1 MARYTRPAVIR
12 GGTVAVEKRSSS
24 TYVDGSWSDGGS
36 GSSYV
41 SRSPSTG
48 LVLGETVTS
57 STDQVDEAVAAAR
70 RAFRGGEWSTWT
82 PQMRADA
89 ILRFADILE
98 REKESLS
105 RMMAQEVGTP
115 IAACR
120 SMQVGG
126 PIDVLRWYA
135 GMAIKGP
142 RGGYEQALSTYDNPV
157 ASGSLLHYEPVG
169 VIACLPAYNYPL
181 NLLVWKLGGALAS
194 GCTTVVLPSPQGM
207 WTTLRIFELLDEVG
221 LPDGVVNLVTGGP
234 DIGIHLT
241 SHPHVDMVSFTGSD
255 AVGAQVMAQGAVG
268 SVSKAVLE
276 LGGKSPNIVLPSA
289 DLEATV
295 AASIL
300 RFARNAGQG
309 CAAWSRVLVP
319 EDKVDDFCRLA
330 DAFIETVKVGDPL
343 EEDSVVGPV
352 ISAAH
357 RDKVEGW
364 VAELLE
370 RGASWGAGGGR
381 VDGLDEGHYLKPG
394 LLRDVNPDDVL
405 ADTEFFAPIGM
416 IFGYRD
422 VDHAVELA
430 NNTRYGLASNVF
442 GPLDEALEVAR
453 RVRAGTVTING
464 GSGMRPDAP
473 WGGPGR
479 SGVGRELGEDGYA
492 EFFEVKHIQYALAGI
507 TRPPGT

>member
-1 MARYTRPAVIR
+1 MT
-12 GGTVAVEKRSSS
+12 VEKRTAC
-24 TYVDGSWSDGGS
+24 TYINSAWVDGAS
-36 GSSYV
+36 GESYV
-41 SRSPSTG
+41 SVSPSSEQP
-48 LVLGETVTS
+48 LGESVTS
-57 STDQVDEAVAAAR
+57 SVEQVDEAVAAAGE
-70 RAFRGGEWSTWT
+70 AFHHSSEWRSWT

-89 ILRFADILE
+89 INRFADILE
-98 REKESLS
+98 RELEPLS
-105 RMMAQEVGTP
+105 RLIAQEVGTP
-115 IAACR
+115 VAACR
-120 SMQVGG
+120 AMQVGG

-135 GMAIKGP
+135 HMAVKGP
-142 RGGYEQALSTYDNPV
+142 RGGYEQALPHYDKPV

-169 VIACLPAYNYPL
+169 VVACLPAYNYPL
-181 NLLVWKLGGALAS
+181 NLLVWKLGGALAA
-194 GCTTVVLPSPQGM
+194 GCTTVVLPSPQGL
-207 WTTLRIFELLDEVG
+207 WSTLRIFELLDEVG
-221 LPDGVVNLVTGGP
+221 LPAGVVNLVTGGP
-234 DIGIHLT
+234 EIGIHLT
-241 SHPHVDMVSFTGSD
+241 SHPDVDLVSFTGSD
-255 AVGAQVMAQGAVG
+255 AVGARVMSQGALG
-268 SVSKAVLE
+268 SLSKAVLE
-276 LGGKSPNIVLPSA
+276 LGGKSPNIILPGA
-289 DLEATV
+289 DLPATV
-295 AASIL
+295 GASVL

-319 EDKVDDFCRLA
+319 EERVDEFCRLA
-330 DAFIETVKVGDPL
+330 DEFIATVKVGDPM

-364 VAELLE
+364 VAELME

-381 VDGLDEGHYLKPG
+381 PEGLDKGHYLRPG
-394 LLRDVNPDDVL
+394 LLRDVDPDDPL

-422 VDHAVELA
+422 VDHAIELA
-430 NNTRYGLASNVF
+430 NKSRYGLASNVF
-442 GPLDEALEVAR
+442 GPLDEAVQVAR
-453 RVRAGTVTING
+453 RIRAGTVTING

>member
-1 MARYTRPAVIR
+1 MT
-12 GGTVAVEKRSSS
+12 VEKRSAS
-24 TYVDGSWSDGGS
+24 TYIDGAWVDGDS
-36 GSSYV
+36 GQSYV
-41 SRSPSTG
+41 SVSPATEEP
-48 LVLGETVTS
+48 LAETVTS
-57 STDQVDEAVAAAR
+57 SVAQVDDAVAAAR
-70 RAFRGGEWSTWT
+70 RAFRGGDWPSWT

-89 ILRFADILE
+89 ILRFADLLE
-98 REKESLS
+98 RDLEPLS
-105 RMMAQEVGTP
+105 QMIAAEVGTLV
-115 IAACR
+115 AACR

-135 GMAIKGP
+135 EMALKGP
-142 RGGYEQALSTYDNPV
+142 RGGYEQALPLYDKPV

-169 VIACLPAYNYPL
+169 VVACLPAFNYPL

-234 DIGIHLT
+234 EVGIHLT
-241 SHPHVDMVSFTGSD
+241 GHRDVDMVSFTGSD
-255 AVGAQVMAQGAVG
+255 AVGAQVMSQGALG

-276 LGGKSPNIVLPSA
+276 LGGKSPNIILPSA

-319 EDKVDDFCRLA
+319 EDKVEEFCRLA
-330 DAFIETVKVGDPL
+330 DEFIAGVKVGDPL

-352 ISAAH
+352 ISAAQ
-357 RDKVEGW
+357 RDKVEAW
-364 VAELLE
+364 VEELLG
-370 RGASWGAGGGR
+370 RGARWGAGGGR
-381 VDGLDEGHYLKPG
+381 VDGLETGHYLKPG
-394 LLRDVNPDDVL
+394 VLRDVDPDDPL
-405 ADTEFFAPIGM
+405 ADTELFAPIGM
-416 IFGYRD
+416 VFGYRD

-430 NNTRYGLASNVF
+430 NNSRYGLASNVF
-442 GPLDEALEVAR
+442 GPLDEAMAVAR
-453 RVRAGTVTING
+453 RLRAGTVTING

-479 SGVGRELGEDGYA
+479 SGVGRELGEDGFA

>member
-1 MARYTRPAVIR
+1 MT
-12 GGTVAVEKRSSS
+12 VEKRTAC
-24 TYVDGSWSDGGS
+24 TYINSAWVDGAS
-36 GSSYV
+36 GESYV
-41 SRSPSTG
+41 SVSPSSEQP
-48 LVLGETVTS
+48 LGESVTS
-57 STDQVDEAVAAAR
+57 SVEQVDEAVAAAGE
-70 RAFRGGEWSTWT
+70 AFHHSSEWRSWT

-89 ILRFADILE
+89 INRFADILE
-98 REKESLS
+98 RELEALS
-105 RMMAQEVGTP
+105 RLIAQEVGTP
-115 IAACR
+115 VAACR
-120 SMQVGG
+120 AMQVGG

-135 GMAIKGP
+135 HMAVKGP
-142 RGGYEQALSTYDNPV
+142 RGGYEQALPHYDKPV

-169 VIACLPAYNYPL
+169 VVACLPAYNYPL
-181 NLLVWKLGGALAS
+181 NLLVWKLGGALAA
-194 GCTTVVLPSPQGM
+194 GCTTVVLPSPQGL
-207 WTTLRIFELLDEVG
+207 WSTLRIFELLDEVG
-221 LPDGVVNLVTGGP
+221 LPAGVVNLVTGGP
-234 DIGIHLT
+234 EIGIHLT
-241 SHPHVDMVSFTGSD
+241 SHPDVDLVSFTGSD
-255 AVGAQVMAQGAVG
+255 AVGARVMSQGALG
-268 SVSKAVLE
+268 SLSKAVLE
-276 LGGKSPNIVLPSA
+276 LGGKSPNIILPGA
-289 DLEATV
+289 DLPATV
-295 AASIL
+295 GASVL

-319 EDKVDDFCRLA
+319 EERVDEFCRLA
-330 DAFIETVKVGDPL
+330 DEFIATVKVGDPM

-364 VAELLE
+364 VAELME

-381 VDGLDEGHYLKPG
+381 PEGLDKGHYLRPG
-394 LLRDVNPDDVL
+394 LLRDVDPDDPL

-422 VDHAVELA
+422 VDHAIELA
-430 NNTRYGLASNVF
+430 NKSRYGLASNVF
-442 GPLDEALEVAR
+442 GPLDEAVQVAR
-453 RVRAGTVTING
+453 RIRAGTVTING

>member
-1 MARYTRPAVIR
+1 MT
-12 GGTVAVEKRSSS
+12 VEKRTAC
-24 TYVDGSWSDGGS
+24 TYINSAWVDGAS
-36 GSSYV
+36 GESYV
-41 SRSPSTG
+41 SVSPSSEQP
-48 LVLGETVTS
+48 LGESVTS
-57 STDQVDEAVAAAR
+57 SVEQVDEAVAAAGE
-70 RAFRGGEWSTWT
+70 AFHHSSEWRSWT

-89 ILRFADILE
+89 INRFADILE
-98 REKESLS
+98 RELEPLS
-105 RMMAQEVGTP
+105 RLIAQEVGTP
-115 IAACR
+115 VAACR
-120 SMQVGG
+120 AMQVGG

-135 GMAIKGP
+135 HMAVKGP
-142 RGGYEQALSTYDNPV
+142 RGGYEQALPHYDKPV

-169 VIACLPAYNYPL
+169 VVACLPAYNYPL
-181 NLLVWKLGGALAS
+181 NLLVWKLGGALAA
-194 GCTTVVLPSPQGM
+194 GCTTVVLPSPQGL
-207 WTTLRIFELLDEVG
+207 WSTLRIFELLDEVG
-221 LPDGVVNLVTGGP
+221 LPAGVVNLVTGGP
-234 DIGIHLT
+234 EIGIHLT
-241 SHPHVDMVSFTGSD
+241 SHPDVDLVSFTGSD
-255 AVGAQVMAQGAVG
+255 AVGARVMSQGALG
-268 SVSKAVLE
+268 SLSKAVLE
-276 LGGKSPNIVLPSA
+276 LGGKSPNIILPGA
-289 DLEATV
+289 DLPATV
-295 AASIL
+295 AASVL

-319 EDKVDDFCRLA
+319 EERVDEFCRLA
-330 DAFIETVKVGDPL
+330 DEFIATVKVGDPM

-364 VAELLE
+364 VAELME

-381 VDGLDEGHYLKPG
+381 PEGLDKGHYLRPG
-394 LLRDVNPDDVL
+394 LLRDVDPDDPL

-422 VDHAVELA
+422 VDHAIELA
-430 NNTRYGLASNVF
+430 NKSRYGLASNVF
-442 GPLDEALEVAR
+442 GPLDEAVQVAR
-453 RVRAGTVTING
+453 RIRAGTVTING

>member
-1 MARYTRPAVIR
+1 M
-12 GGTVAVEKRSSS
+12 AVEKRSAS
-24 TYVDGSWSDGGS
+24 TYIDGAWTDGAS
-36 GSSYV
+36 GTSYT
-41 SRSPSTG
+41 SMNPAREQA
-48 LVLGETVTS
+48 LGETVTS
-57 STDQVDEAVAAAR
+57 SASQVDQAVAAAR
-70 RAFRGGEWSTWT
+70 QAFRAGEWREWT

-89 ILRFADILE
+89 IHKFADLLE
-98 REKESLS
+98 REQESLS
-105 RMMAQEVGTP
+105 RMIASEVGTP
-115 IAACR
+115 IGACR

-126 PIDVLRWYA
+126 PIEVLRWYA
-135 GMAIKGP
+135 TMALKGP
-142 RGGYEQALSTYDNPV
+142 RGGYEQALPHYNKPV
-157 ASGSLLHYEPVG
+157 PSGSLLHYEPVG

-207 WTTLRIFELLDEVG
+207 WSTLRIFELLDEVG
-221 LPDGVVNLVTGGP
+221 LPPGVVNLVVGGP
-234 DIGIHLT
+234 EVGIHLT
-241 SHPHVDMVSFTGSD
+241 SHPDVDMVSFTGSD
-255 AVGAQVMAQGAVG
+255 AVGAQVMSQGALG

-276 LGGKSPNIVLPSA
+276 LGGKSPNIILPDA
-289 DLEATV
+289 DLPATV
-295 AASIL
+295 AASVL

-319 EDKVDDFCRLA
+319 EDKVDEFCRLA
-330 DAFIETVKVGDPL
+330 DEFIATVKVGDPL

-352 ISAAH
+352 ISEAH
-357 RDKVEGW
+357 RAKVEGW
-364 VAELLE
+364 VQELLDS
-370 RGASWGAGGGR
+370 GASWGAGGGR
-381 VDGLDEGHYLKPG
+381 PDDLETGHYLRPG
-394 LLRDVNPDDVL
+394 LLRDVDPDHPL

-422 VDHAVELA
+422 IEHAVELA
-430 NNTRYGLASNVF
+430 NNTKYGLAGNVF
-442 GPLDEALEVAR
+442 GPLDQAIEVAK

>member
-1 MARYTRPAVIR
+1 MQA
-12 GGTVAVEKRSSS
+12 EKRSES
-24 TYVDGSWSDGGS
+24 TYVDGAWSDGAS
-36 GSSYV
+36 GESYV
-41 SRSPSTG
+41 SINPATG
-48 LVLGETVTS
+48 QTIGETVTS
-57 STDQVDEAVAAAR
+57 SVTQVDDAVKSAQ
-70 RAFRGGEWSTWT
+70 RAFRSGEWPSWT

-89 ILRFADILE
+89 INRFADILE
-98 REKESLS
+98 RERESLS
-105 RMMAQEVGTP
+105 RVIATEVGTP

-126 PIDVLRWYA
+126 PIEVLRWYA
-135 GMAIKGP
+135 TMAVKGP
-142 RGGYEQALSTYDNPV
+142 RGGYEQALPLYNTPV
-157 ASGSLLHYEPVG
+157 ASASLLHYEPVG

-194 GCTTVVLPSPQGM
+194 GCTSVVLPSPQGLQS
-207 WTTLRIFELLDEVG
+207 TLRIFELLDEVG
-221 LPDGVVNLVTGGP
+221 LPAGVVNLVTGGP
-234 DIGIHLT
+234 EVGIHLT
-241 SHPHVDMVSFTGSD
+241 SHPDVDMVSFTGSD
-255 AVGAQVMAQGAVG
+255 GVGAQVMAQGALG
-268 SVSKAVLE
+268 SLSKAVLE
-276 LGGKSPNIVLPSA
+276 LGGKSPNIILPGA
-289 DLEATV
+289 DLPATV
-295 AASIL
+295 GASIL

-319 EDKVDDFCRLA
+319 EDRVDEFCRLA
-330 DAFIETVKVGDPL
+330 DEFINTVKVGDPL
-343 EEDSVVGPV
+343 AEDSVVGPV
-352 ISAAH
+352 ISPAQ

-370 RGASWGAGGGR
+370 SGASWGAGGGR
-381 VDGLDEGHYLKPG
+381 PEGLDEGSYVQPG
-394 LLRDVNPDDVL
+394 LLRDVDPDHPL

-430 NNTRYGLASNVF
+430 NNSSYGLASNVF
-442 GPLDEALEVAR
+442 GPLDEAIAVAR
-453 RVRAGTVTING
+453 RIRAGTVTING
-464 GSGMRPDAP
+464 GAGMRPDAP

>member
-1 MARYTRPAVIR
+1 M
-12 GGTVAVEKRSSS
+12 TVGKRTAS
-24 TYVDGSWSDGGS
+24 TYVDSAWVDGAAGE
-36 GSSYV
+36 SYV
-41 SRSPSTG
+41 SVSPSTEQP
-48 LVLGETVTS
+48 LGETVTS
-57 STDQVDEAVAAAR
+57 SIEQVDEAIASAR
-70 RAFRGGEWSTWT
+70 RAFDRSEWRDWT
-82 PQMRADA
+82 PQRRADA
-89 ILRFADILE
+89 INRFADILE

-105 RMMAQEVGTP
+105 RLIASEVGTP
-115 IAACR
+115 VAACR
-120 SMQVGG
+120 AMQVGG

-135 GMAIKGP
+135 EMAVKGP
-142 RGGYEQALSTYDNPV
+142 RGGYEQALPHYDKPV

-169 VIACLPAYNYPL
+169 VIAALPAYNYPL

-194 GCTTVVLPSPQGM
+194 GCTTVVLPSPQGLLS
-207 WTTLRIFELLDEVG
+207 TLRIFELLDEVG
-221 LPDGVVNLVTGGP
+221 LPPGVVNLVTGGP
-234 DIGIHLT
+234 EIGIHLT
-241 SHPHVDMVSFTGSD
+241 SHEDIDLVSFTGSD
-255 AVGAQVMAQGAVG
+255 AVGARVMSQGALG
-268 SVSKAVLE
+268 SLSKAVLE

-289 DLEATV
+289 DLPATV
-295 AASIL
+295 GASIL

-309 CAAWSRVLVP
+309 CAAWSRILVP
-319 EDKVDDFCRLA
+319 EERVDEFCRLA
-330 DAFIETVKVGDPL
+330 DEFIATVKVGDPM

-364 VAELLE
+364 VAELHE

-381 VDGLDEGHYLKPG
+381 PEGLTTGHYVKPG
-394 LLRDVNPDDVL
+394 LLRDVDPDDPL

-422 VDHAVELA
+422 VDHAIELA

-442 GPLDEALEVAR
+442 GPLDEAIAVAR
-453 RVRAGTVTING
+453 RIRAGTVTVNG

-507 TRPPGT
+507 TKPPGT

>member
-1 MARYTRPAVIR
+1 M
-12 GGTVAVEKRSSS
+12 GVEKRSAS
-24 TYVDGSWSDGGS
+24 TYIDGAWIDGAAGEA
-36 GSSYV
+36 YV
-41 SRSPSTG
+41 ATNPATEEA
-48 LVLGETVTS
+48 LAEVVTS
-57 STDQVDEAVAAAR
+57 SVEQVDEAVASAQ
-70 RAFRGGEWSTWT
+70 RAFRSGAWPSWT

-89 ILRFADILE
+89 INRFADILE
-98 REKESLS
+98 REMEPLS
-105 RMMAQEVGTP
+105 RLIASEVGTP
-115 IAACR
+115 VAACR
-120 SMQVGG
+120 AMQVGG

-135 GMAIKGP
+135 EMAVRGP
-142 RGGYEQALSTYDNPV
+142 RGGYEQALSLYDKPV
-157 ASGSLLHYEPVG
+157 PSGSLLHYEPVG
-169 VIACLPAYNYPL
+169 VIASLPAYNYPL

-207 WTTLRIFELLDEVG
+207 WSTLRIFELLEEVG

-234 DIGIHLT
+234 EIGIRLT
-241 SHPHVDMVSFTGSD
+241 GHPDVDMVSFTGSD
-255 AVGAQVMAQGAVG
+255 AVGAQVMSQGALG

-276 LGGKSPNIVLPSA
+276 LGGKSPNIVLPDA
-289 DLEATV
+289 DLAATV

-319 EDKVDDFCRLA
+319 EEKVDEFCRLA
-330 DAFIETVKVGDPL
+330 DEFIATVKVGDPM

-364 VAELLE
+364 VAELE
-370 RGASWGAGGGR
+370 SRGARWGAGGGR
-381 VDGLDEGHYLKPG
+381 VEGLEKGHFLKPG
-394 LLRDVNPDDVL
+394 LLRDVDPDDPL

-430 NNTRYGLASNVF
+430 NHTRYGLAANVF
-442 GPLDEALEVAR
+442 GPLDQAMAVAR

>member
-1 MARYTRPAVIR
+1 MS
-12 GGTVAVEKRSSS
+12 VEKRSAS
-24 TYVDGSWSDGGS
+24 TYIDAGWRDGDS
-36 GSSYV
+36 GQSYV
-41 SRSPSTG
+41 STNPANGQT
-48 LVLGETVTS
+48 LGETVTS
-57 STDQVDEAVAAAR
+57 SVAQVDEAVASAR
-70 RAFRGGEWSTWT
+70 KAFDSSEWRSWT

-89 ILRFADILE
+89 INKFADILQ
-98 REKESLS
+98 REIEPLARLIAS
-105 RMMAQEVGTP
+105 EVGTP
-115 IAACR
+115 VAASR

-126 PIDVLRWYA
+126 PIEVLRWYA
-135 GMAIKGP
+135 GMAVKGP
-142 RGGYEQALSTYDNPV
+142 RGGYEQALSTYNTPV
-157 ASGSLLHYEPVG
+157 ASASLLHYEPVG

-194 GCTTVVLPSPQGM
+194 GCTSVVLPSPQGLVS
-207 WTTLRIFELLDEVG
+207 TLRVFELLDEVG
-221 LPDGVVNLVTGGP
+221 LPAGVVNLVTGGP

-241 SHPHVDMVSFTGSD
+241 GHPDVDMVSFTGSD
-255 AVGAQVMAQGAVG
+255 AVGAQVMAQGALG

-289 DLEATV
+289 DLAATV
-295 AASIL
+295 GPSIL

-319 EDKVDDFCRLA
+319 EDQVDEFCRLA
-330 DAFIETVKVGDPL
+330 DEFIATVKVGDPL

-352 ISAAH
+352 ISEAH
-357 RDKVEGW
+357 REKVEGW
-364 VAELLE
+364 VAELVE

-381 VDGLDEGHYLKPG
+381 PEGLEEGHFLRPG
-394 LLRDVNPDDVL
+394 VLRDVDPDDEL
-405 ADTEFFAPIGM
+405 ADTEFFAPVAM
-416 IFGYRD
+416 VFGYRD
-422 VDHAVELA
+422 VDHAIELA

-442 GPLDEALEVAR
+442 GPLDEAIEVAR
-453 RVRAGTVTING
+453 RIRAGTVTING

-492 EFFEVKHIQYALAGI
+492 EFFEVKHIQYPLAGI

>member
-1 MARYTRPAVIR
+1 MT
-12 GGTVAVEKRSSS
+12 VEKRTASTYISS
-24 TYVDGSWSDGGS
+24 TWMDGAS
-36 GSSYV
+36 GESFLSV
-41 SRSPSTG
+41 SPSTEAP
-48 LVLGETVTS
+48 LGETVTS
-57 STDQVDEAVAAAR
+57 SVEQVDEAVAAAKA
-70 RAFRGGEWSTWT
+70 AFHPSSQWRSWT

-89 ILRFADILE
+89 INRFADILE
-98 REKESLS
+98 RETEPLS
-105 RMMAQEVGTP
+105 RLIASEVGTP
-115 IAACR
+115 VAACR
-120 SMQVGG
+120 AMQVGG

-135 GMAIKGP
+135 TMALKGP
-142 RGGYEQALSTYDNPV
+142 RGGYEQALPHYDKPV

-169 VIACLPAYNYPL
+169 VVAALPAYNYPL

-194 GCTTVVLPSPQGM
+194 GCTTVVLPSPQGL
-207 WTTLRIFELLDEVG
+207 WSTLRIFELLDEAG
-221 LPDGVVNLVTGGP
+221 FPPGVVNLVTGGP
-234 DIGIHLT
+234 EIGIHLT
-241 SHPHVDMVSFTGSD
+241 GHRDVDLVSFTGSD
-255 AVGAQVMAQGAVG
+255 AVGAMVMSQGALG
-268 SVSKAVLE
+268 SLSKAVLE

-289 DLEATV
+289 DLPATV
-295 AASIL
+295 GASIL

-309 CAAWSRVLVP
+309 CAAWSRILVP
-319 EDKVDDFCRLA
+319 EERVDEFCRLA
-330 DAFIETVKVGDPL
+330 EDFIAGVKVGDPM

-364 VAELLE
+364 IAELMD

-381 VDGLDEGHYLKPG
+381 PEGLDQGHFMRPG
-394 LLRDVNPDDVL
+394 LLRDVHPDDPL
-405 ADTEFFAPIGM
+405 ADTEFFAPVGM

-422 VDHAVELA
+422 VDHAIELA
-430 NNTRYGLASNVF
+430 NNTRYGLAGNVF
-442 GPLDEALEVAR
+442 GPLDEAIQVAR
-453 RVRAGTVTING
+453 RIRAGTVTVNG

>member
-1 MARYTRPAVIR
+1 MAAQ
-12 GGTVAVEKRSSS
+12 KRSAS
-24 TYVDGSWSDGGS
+24 TYIDSTWHDGGS
-36 GSSYV
+36 GQSYL
-41 SRSPSTG
+41 STSPSS
-48 LVLGETVTS
+48 LDVLGETVTS
-57 STDQVDEAVAAAR
+57 SPEQVDQAVAAAKAAFHESSPW
-70 RAFRGGEWSTWT
+70 RAWT

-89 ILRFADILE
+89 LNRFADILE
-98 REKESLS
+98 REQEPLAQ
-105 RMMAQEVGTP
+105 MMAQEVGTP
-115 IAACR
+115 IAASR

-126 PIDVLRWYA
+126 PIGVLRWYA
-135 GMAIKGP
+135 EMALKGP
-142 RGGYEQALSTYDNPV
+142 RGGYEQALSHYDVPV
-157 ASGSLLHYEPVG
+157 SSGSLLHYEPVG

-194 GCTTVVLPSPQGM
+194 GCTTVILPSPQGM
-207 WTTLRIFELLDEVG
+207 WTTLRVVELLDEVG
-221 LPDGVVNLVTGGP
+221 LPDGVVNLVVGGP
-234 DIGIHLT
+234 EIGIRLT
-241 SHPHVDMVSFTGSD
+241 GHPDVDLVSFTGSD
-255 AVGAQVMAQGAVG
+255 GVGAQVMAQGALG
-268 SVSKAVLE
+268 SLSKAVLE

-289 DLEATV
+289 DLPATV
-295 AASIL
+295 GASIL

-309 CAAWSRVLVP
+309 CAAWSRILVP
-319 EDKVDDFCRLA
+319 EDRVDEFCRLA
-330 DAFIETVKVGDPL
+330 DEFIAGVKVGDPL

-357 RDKVEGW
+357 REKVEGW
-364 VAELLE
+364 ITELHE
-370 RGASWGAGGGR
+370 RGATWGAGGGR
-381 VDGLDEGHYLKPG
+381 PEDLGTGHYLRPG
-394 LLRDVNPDDVL
+394 VLRDVDPDDPL
-405 ADTEFFAPIGM
+405 ADTEFFAPVAM
-416 IFGYRD
+416 VFGYRD

-442 GPLDEALEVAR
+442 GPLDEAIQVAR

>member
-1 MARYTRPAVIR
+1 M
-12 GGTVAVEKRSSS
+12 EKRSAS
-24 TYVDGSWSDGGS
+24 TYIDGTWLDGGA
-36 GSSYV
+36 GASYV
-41 SRSPSTG
+41 STSPSSEQ
-48 LVLGETVTS
+48 VIGETVTS
-57 STDQVDEAVAAAR
+57 SVEQVDAAVAAAQ
-70 RAFRGGEWSTWT
+70 RAFRSGEWSGWT

-89 ILRFADILE
+89 LLRFADILE
-98 REKESLS
+98 RETEPLS
-105 RMMAQEVGTP
+105 QLIAAEVGTP
-115 IAACR
+115 VAACR

-135 GMAIKGP
+135 TMALKGP
-142 RGGYEQALSTYDNPV
+142 RGGYEQALPLYDKPV

-169 VIACLPAYNYPL
+169 VVACLPAYNYPL
-181 NLLVWKLGGALAS
+181 NLLVWKLGGAIAS

-207 WTTLRIFELLDEVG
+207 VSTLRIFELLDEVG
-221 LPDGVVNLVTGGP
+221 LPDGVVNLVVGGP
-234 DIGIHLT
+234 DVGIHLT
-241 SHPHVDMVSFTGSD
+241 GHRDVDMVSFTGSD
-255 AVGAQVMAQGAVG
+255 AVGAQVMSQGALG
-268 SVSKAVLE
+268 SLSKSVLE
-276 LGGKSPNIVLPSA
+276 LGGKSPNIILPSA
-289 DLEATV
+289 DLAATV
-295 AASIL
+295 AASVL

-319 EDKVDDFCRLA
+319 EDKVEEFCRLA
-330 DAFIETVKVGDPL
+330 DEFIATVKVGDPL

-364 VAELLE
+364 VEELLG
-370 RGASWGAGGGR
+370 RGARWGAGGGR
-381 VDGLDEGHYLKPG
+381 PDGLETGHYLRPG
-394 LLRDVNPDDVL
+394 LLVDVDPDDPL
-405 ADTEFFAPIGM
+405 ADTELFAPIGM
-416 IFGYRD
+416 VFGYRD

-430 NNTRYGLASNVF
+430 NTSRYALAANVF
-442 GPLDEALEVAR
+442 GPLDEAMAVAR
-453 RVRAGTVTING
+453 RVRSGTVTING

>member
-1 MARYTRPAVIR
+1 MT
-12 GGTVAVEKRSSS
+12 VEKRTAC
-24 TYVDGSWSDGGS
+24 TYINSAWVDGAS
-36 GSSYV
+36 GESYV
-41 SRSPSTG
+41 SVSPSSEQP
-48 LVLGETVTS
+48 VGESVTS
-57 STDQVDEAVAAAR
+57 SVEQVDEAVAAAGE
-70 RAFRGGEWSTWT
+70 AFHHSSEWRSWT

-89 ILRFADILE
+89 INRFADILE
-98 REKESLS
+98 RELEPLS
-105 RMMAQEVGTP
+105 RLIAQEVGTP
-115 IAACR
+115 VAACR
-120 SMQVGG
+120 AMQVGG

-135 GMAIKGP
+135 HMAVKGP
-142 RGGYEQALSTYDNPV
+142 RGGYEQALPHYDKPV

-169 VIACLPAYNYPL
+169 VVACLPAYNYPL
-181 NLLVWKLGGALAS
+181 NLLVWKLGGALAA
-194 GCTTVVLPSPQGM
+194 GCTTVVLPSPQGL
-207 WTTLRIFELLDEVG
+207 WSTLRIFELLDEVG
-221 LPDGVVNLVTGGP
+221 LPAGVVNLVTGGP
-234 DIGIHLT
+234 EIGIHLT
-241 SHPHVDMVSFTGSD
+241 SHPDVDLVSFTGSD
-255 AVGAQVMAQGAVG
+255 AVGARVMSQGALG
-268 SVSKAVLE
+268 SLSKAVLE
-276 LGGKSPNIVLPSA
+276 LGGKSPNIILPGA
-289 DLEATV
+289 DLPATV
-295 AASIL
+295 GASVL

-319 EDKVDDFCRLA
+319 EERVDEFCRLA
-330 DAFIETVKVGDPL
+330 DEFIATVKVGDPM

-364 VAELLE
+364 VAELME

-381 VDGLDEGHYLKPG
+381 PEGLDKGHYLRPG
-394 LLRDVNPDDVL
+394 LLRDVDPDDPL

-422 VDHAVELA
+422 VDHAIELA
-430 NNTRYGLASNVF
+430 NKSRYGLASNVF
-442 GPLDEALEVAR
+442 GPLDEAVQVAR
-453 RVRAGTVTING
+453 RIRAGTVTING

>member
-1 MARYTRPAVIR
+1 M
-12 GGTVAVEKRSSS
+12 AVEKRSAS
-24 TYVDGSWSDGGS
+24 TYVDGAWTDGAS
-36 GSSYV
+36 GTSYT
-41 SRSPSTG
+41 SMNPATG
-48 LVLGETVTS
+48 QPLGETVTS
-57 STDQVDEAVAAAR
+57 SVAQVDEAIAAAR
-70 RAFRGGEWSTWT
+70 KAFRSGEWPSWT
-82 PQMRADA
+82 PRNRAAA
-89 ILRFADILE
+89 IHRFADILE

-105 RMMAQEVGTP
+105 RLIASEVGTP
-115 IAACR
+115 VAACR

-126 PIDVLRWYA
+126 PIEVLRWYA
-135 GMAIKGP
+135 EMAVRGP
-142 RGGYEQALSTYDNPV
+142 RGGYEQALPHYNTPV
-157 ASGSLLHYEPVG
+157 PSGSLLHYEPVG
-169 VIACLPAYNYPL
+169 VIAALPAYNYPL

-207 WTTLRIFELLDEVG
+207 WSTLRIFELLDEVG
-221 LPDGVVNLVTGGP
+221 LPAGVVNLVTGGP
-234 DIGIHLT
+234 EIGIHLT
-241 SHPHVDMVSFTGSD
+241 GHPDVDMVSFTGSD
-255 AVGAQVMAQGAVG
+255 AVGAQVMSQGALG

-276 LGGKSPNIVLPSA
+276 LGGKSPNIVLPDA
-289 DLEATV
+289 DLPATV

-319 EDKVDDFCRLA
+319 EDRVDEFCRLA
-330 DAFIETVKVGDPL
+330 DEFIATVKVGDPL

-352 ISAAH
+352 VSEAH
-357 RDKVEGW
+357 RTRVEGW
-364 VAELLE
+364 VQELLDA
-370 RGASWGAGGGR
+370 GASWGAGGGR
-381 VDGLDEGHYLKPG
+381 PEGLDQGHYLRPG
-394 LLRDVNPDDVL
+394 LLRDVDPDHSL

-422 VDHAVELA
+422 VEHAIELA
-430 NNTRYGLASNVF
+430 NNTRYGLAGNVF
-442 GPLDEALEVAR
+442 GPLDQAIEVAK
-453 RVRAGTVTING
+453 RVRAGTVTVNG

>member
-1 MARYTRPAVIR
+1 MT
-12 GGTVAVEKRSSS
+12 VEKRTAC
-24 TYVDGSWSDGGS
+24 TYINSAWVDGAS
-36 GSSYV
+36 GESYV
-41 SRSPSTG
+41 SVSPSSEQPM
-48 LVLGETVTS
+48 GESVTS
-57 STDQVDEAVAAAR
+57 SVEQVDEAVAAAGE
-70 RAFRGGEWSTWT
+70 AFHPSSEWRSWT

-89 ILRFADILE
+89 INRFADILE
-98 REKESLS
+98 RELEPLS
-105 RMMAQEVGTP
+105 RLIAQEVGTP
-115 IAACR
+115 VAACR
-120 SMQVGG
+120 AMQVGG

-135 GMAIKGP
+135 HMAVKGP
-142 RGGYEQALSTYDNPV
+142 RGGYEQALPHYDKPV

-169 VIACLPAYNYPL
+169 VVACLPAYNYPL
-181 NLLVWKLGGALAS
+181 NLLVWKLGGALAA
-194 GCTTVVLPSPQGM
+194 GCTTVVLPSPQGL
-207 WTTLRIFELLDEVG
+207 WSTLRIFELLDEVG
-221 LPDGVVNLVTGGP
+221 LPAGVVNLVTGGP
-234 DIGIHLT
+234 EIGIHLT
-241 SHPHVDMVSFTGSD
+241 SHPDVDLVSFTGSD
-255 AVGAQVMAQGAVG
+255 AVGARVMSQGALG
-268 SVSKAVLE
+268 SLSKAVLE
-276 LGGKSPNIVLPSA
+276 LGGKSPNIILPGA
-289 DLEATV
+289 DLP
-295 AASIL
+295 AAVGASVL

-319 EDKVDDFCRLA
+319 EERVDEFCRLA
-330 DAFIETVKVGDPL
+330 DEFIGTVKVGDPM

-364 VAELLE
+364 VAELME

-381 VDGLDEGHYLKPG
+381 PEGLDKGHYLRPG
-394 LLRDVNPDDVL
+394 LLRDVDPDDPL

-422 VDHAVELA
+422 VDHAIELA
-430 NNTRYGLASNVF
+430 NKSRYGLASNVF
-442 GPLDEALEVAR
+442 GPLDEAIQVAR
-453 RVRAGTVTING
+453 RIRAGTVTING